1 MSACC
6 DIAFFWMSE
15 VQWKKR
21 RVWEFGT
28 SRKGRSTRS
37 SMRLSPRCPP
47 TPSSFGSYARSE
59 ATEESDIDIL
69 TLTSLVKP
77 DLIRARTKAGLKMW
91 VIDLDRDFV
100 VLNTERS
107 YDVLASGE
115 PFARNVVE
123 DGILIY
129 GEFREIRKLPQGDV
143 EIDMQ
148 DDAAGAEEDEVLFRM
163 AQARLVSADVS
174 DAILADRVYESL
186 GIKLDDGE

>member
-1 MSACC
+1 
-6 DIAFFWMSE
+6 
-15 VQWKKR
+15 
-21 RVWEFGT
+21 
-28 SRKGRSTRS
+28 
-37 SMRLSPRCPP
+37 
-47 TPSSFGSYARSE
+47 
-59 ATEESDIDIL
+59 
-69 TLTSLVKP
+69 
-77 DLIRARTKAGLKMW
+77 MW

-123 DGILIY
+123 DGIVIY